1 MSLFIS
7 ALSGNLQPPD
17 AHLFSSRIVRMDGD
31 NFVPHQLPT
40 VARLEKE
47 RKRKKDS
54 MQDRVLAFLRE
65 FPGSTV
71 ESIATSFGCHTN
83 SVQCT
88 IHRLRELKKIERALG
103 EHPATGGRG
112 KYSYWV
118 NDAAR

>member
-1 MSLFIS
+1 MSLLIS

-17 AHLFSSRIVRMDGD
+17 QHLFSSRIVRMDED
-31 NFVPHQLPT
+31 NFVPRQLPT
-40 VARLEKE
+40 VEKLAKE

-54 MQDRVLAFLRE
+54 MQDRVLAYLKE

-71 ESIATSFGCHTN
+71 ENIAENFGCHMN

-88 IHRLRELKKIERALG
+88 IHRLRELEKVGRMLG
-103 EHPATGGRG
+103 DHPATGGRG

-118 NDAAR
+118 KP